1 MKLLILCPRFP
12 EAGAKGDQVRAFHQ
26 IAHLG
31 DDYDITVLTGG
42 RPSSRVEYERLCASA
57 NVEIQVAGTGRRA
70 IAAATA
76 LLRGRPAQ
84 VGWMTSSRL
93 WRRSIELAS
102 KADVVLANTVRSLR
116 GPLPAPL
123 VLDHVDALA
132 LNMARRA
139 TGPERMLVR
148 LAARAE
154 SALLRR
160 WERRC
165 ARWAV
170 AQVVTAAED
179 ATHLWP
185 SPPPIVLPIAWYGKP
200 FVEPPSHD
208 RDIDVIFTGSMAYP
222 PNRAASE
229 WLAAE
234 IVPRLRSMRRGVN
247 TWIVGRGASE
257 LRLRPG
263 VEVASDVP
271 DLYAYL
277 RRAKVAVAPLRGG
290 TGAPNKVLEAAACGA
305 ALVATPWVLERFDI
319 AGAAAETADDF
330 AAAIDRLLADESLR
344 RATAERAV
352 ATLRD
357 HSPCV
362 VIGLLDGVLREAAG
376 DAPARAQSRST

>member
-12 EAGAKGDQVRAFHQ
+12 EAGAKGDQLRAFHQ
-26 IAHLG
+26 IAHLA
-31 DDYDITVLTGG
+31 DNHDITVLTGG
-42 RPSSRVEYERLCASA
+42 RPSSAAEYDRLRTSA
-57 NVEIQVAGTGRRA
+57 TVEIQRTRTGSRA
-70 IAAATA
+70 VAAATA

-93 WRRSIELAS
+93 WRRSVELANE
-102 KADVVLANTVRSLR
+102 ADVVLANTVRSLS

-139 TGPERMLVR
+139 EGPERALVR
-148 LAARAE
+148 LAARTE
-154 SALLRR
+154 SVLLRR

-165 ARWAV
+165 ARWATV
-170 AQVVTAAED
+170 QVVTAAED
-179 ATHLWP
+179 AAHLWP
-185 SPPPIVLPIAWYGKP
+185 SPPPIVLPIAWYGEP
-200 FVEPPSHD
+200 FVEPPSHE
-208 RDIDVIFTGSMAYP
+208 RDIDVIFTGNMGYP

-229 WLAAE
+229 WIAAE
-234 IVPRLRSMRRGVN
+234 IVPRLRSIRPGVN
-247 TWIVGRGASE
+247 AWIVGRGASE

-263 VEVASDVP
+263 VKVASDVP

-290 TGAPNKVLEAAACGA
+290 TGAPNKVLEATACGA
-305 ALVATPWVLERFDI
+305 ALVASPWVLERFEI

-344 RATAERAV
+344 RRTATDALTA
-352 ATLRD
+352 LRN
-357 HSPCV
+357 HSPDV
-362 VIGLLDGVLREAAG
+362 VIGRLEAVLREAAG
-376 DAPARAQSRST
+376 ARAVPRLR